1 MTGKSSPGPDLARAG
16 VPRKLLV
23 VLVLTSVFM
32 VVEAVGGWLSG
43 SLALIADAGHM
54 LTDAGALGLSL
65 VTATL
70 ARRPATPSKTFGYLR
85 LEILAALVNG
95 AVLLGV
101 AAWVVVEAVQ
111 RLQAPVPVEADLF
124 LAIAAIG
131 LVVNL
136 LGLWILHGA
145 HHGSLNVRGAYL
157 HILGDAL
164 GSVGAIGAALVIRY
178 TGWLPADP
186 IISILLSALILFGAW
201 RLVRESVDVLLE
213 AVPAHVDLGAVR
225 SGMLAV
231 EGVQAVHD
239 LHVWTVTSG
248 MVAMSGHVVVPELA
262 SHPATLTALQERL
275 RQQGIAHATIQLE
288 VEGDCAGENCF
299 PVPGEADHH
308 GHHHH
313 PGHRH

>member
-1 MTGKSSPGPDLARAG
+1 
-16 VPRKLLV
+16 
-23 VLVLTSVFM
+23 VLILTASFM

-70 ARRPATPSKTFGYLR
+70 ARRPATASRTFGYLR

-95 AVLLGV
+95 AVLLLV
-101 AAWVVVEAVQ
+101 AGWVVVEAGR
-111 RLQAPVPVEADLF
+111 RLRTPIPVEADLF
-124 LAIAAIG
+124 LLIASIG

-136 LGLWILHGA
+136 AGLWILHGA
-145 HHGSLNVRGAYL
+145 QHGSLNVRGAYL
-157 HILGDAL
+157 HVLGDAL
-164 GSVGAIGAALVIRY
+164 GSVGAIAAALVIRY

-186 IISILLSALILFGAW
+186 IISILLSGLILVGAW
-201 RLVRESVDVLLE
+201 RLVRESVEVLLE
-213 AVPAHVDLGAVR
+213 AVPRHVDLGAVR
-225 SGMLAV
+225 AGMLAV
-231 EGVQAVHD
+231 EGVHGVHD

-262 SHPATLTALQERL
+262 RHPETLGRLQGALRDH
-275 RQQGIAHATIQLE
+275 GIAHATIQLE
-288 VEGDCAGENCF
+288 VEGDCPCESCF
-299 PVPGEADHH
+299 PVAPPAEP

-313 PGHRH
+313 GHSHGHPH